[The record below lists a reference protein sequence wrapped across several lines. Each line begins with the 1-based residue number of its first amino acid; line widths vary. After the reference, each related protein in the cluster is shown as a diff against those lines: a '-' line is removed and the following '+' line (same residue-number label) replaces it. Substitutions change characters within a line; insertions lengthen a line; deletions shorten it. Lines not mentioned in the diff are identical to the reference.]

1 MKPIVGNI
9 GVGGVLTE
17 KEFCQENEWRYVP
30 VQGKLLYENEYAV
43 EKDASDKE
51 MEADRLE
58 IAPNDIRYIFVPDDN
73 EIPALVDFIDN
84 EMGHFPYDDLKM
96 LTTRPNSLETI
107 AKDF

>member
-51 MEADRLE
+51 MEADKLE
-58 IAPNDIRYIFVPDDN
+58 IAPNDIRYIFVPD
-73 EIPALVDFIDN
+73 DN